1 LRTLWLFLS
10 LGLSLFLAAF
20 AYADCPPEGDA
31 KQADDKAQNVFKN
44 RDADSRGSV
53 VPTITLDD
61 ILTNENA
68 CDPALAASITG
79 YVVEVKRGGEETANC
94 HATEADE
101 QDTHIAL
108 AVNQDDPKS
117 KWVIVE
123 VTPRSRKA
131 FGLGSTD
138 KLHDEIMGK
147 QVTVTGWLFFDQVHA
162 DEASLTAK
170 PDATFIWRGTA
181 CEIHPVQSIVVLN
194 Q

>member
-1 LRTLWLFLS
+1 MNLVGLFLS
-10 LGLSLFLAAF
+10 LLLSAAF
-20 AYADCPPEGDA
+20 VLAECPPEGDA
-31 KQADDKAQNVFKN
+31 KQSDDQAQNVLKN

-53 VPTITLDD
+53 KQDVTIDDLLADPNDCDSSVAATIT
-61 ILTNENA
+61 
-68 CDPALAASITG
+68 G
-79 YVVEVKRGGEETANC
+79 WVMEVKRGGEETANC

-131 FGLGSTD
+131 FNLGGTD
-138 KLHDEIMGK
+138 KLHDQILGK
-147 QVTVTGWLFFDQVHA
+147 QVTITGWLFFDQVHA
-162 DEASLTAK
+162 DEATLTAK
-170 PDATFIWRGTA
+170 PEAKFIWRGTA
-181 CEIHPVQSIVVLN
+181 CEVHPVQAIVILN